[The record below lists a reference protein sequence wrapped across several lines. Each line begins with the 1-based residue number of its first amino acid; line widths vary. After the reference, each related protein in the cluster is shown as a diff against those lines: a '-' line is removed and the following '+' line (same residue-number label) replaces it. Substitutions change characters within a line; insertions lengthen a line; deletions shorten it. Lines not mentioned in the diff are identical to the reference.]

1 MNCTKAIIPVAGY
14 GTRRLPVA
22 KAIEKCMLPLLN
34 RPIIDYVVQ
43 DCVRAGITDI
53 YFVVSEGAQ
62 LKRFYERD
70 LSLEEYLKQTGKE
83 ALVDQIMP
91 PENVRFH
98 YVHQN
103 TDVDPRYGT
112 TVPVWLAAHEAVAPD
127 IDEHI
132 LVVMGDQCI
141 YRADG
146 GSEVA
151 DLIEQVEQ
159 AGTDCGMVA
168 VEVPRELVSNYGIV
182 EQDAQGNFVKI
193 WERPSIEEA
202 PSNLNN
208 ASMYLF
214 DKEMF
219 ARIEEYMQRPAA
231 SGEYEI
237 VDPINSYVADGH
249 TFYVAKAR
257 GKYLDCGTVEGWVQ
271 ANNWL
276 LERRYLK

>member
-43 DCVRAGITDI
+43 DCIKAGVTDI

-62 LKRFYERD
+62 LKKYYERD
-70 LSLEEYLKQTGKE
+70 LRLEEYLKTKGKDNM
-83 ALVDQIMP
+83 LDSIMP
-91 PENVRFH
+91 PEEVRFH

-103 TDVDPRYGT
+103 TEVDTRYGT
-112 TVPVWLAAHEAVAPD
+112 TVPVWLAAHEAIEPGV
-127 IDEHI
+127 DEHI
-132 LVVMGDQCI
+132 LVIMGDQCL
-141 YRADG
+141 YRTDD

-151 DLIEQVEQ
+151 DLIAQVATSDAE
-159 AGTDCGMVA
+159 CGMVT
-168 VEVPRELVSNYGIV
+168 VPVPPDQVSSYGIV
-182 EQDAQGNFVKI
+182 EQDSAGNFVKI
-193 WERPSIEEA
+193 WERPAVSEA

-214 DKEMF
+214 STDMF
-219 ARIEEYMQRPAA
+219 ARIEGHMQHPAR

-237 VDPINSYVADGH
+237 VDPINSYVADGNKML
-249 TFYVAKAR
+249 VVESR
-257 GKYLDCGTVEGWVQ
+257 GKYLDCGTVEGWVH
-271 ANNWL
+271 ANSWL
-276 LERRYLK
+276 LEQSNN

>member
-43 DCVRAGITDI
+43 DCIKAGITDI

-62 LKRFYERD
+62 LKKYYECDVR
-70 LSLEEYLKQTGKE
+70 LEEYLKNKGKDNML
-83 ALVDQIMP
+83 ASIMP
-91 PENVRFH
+91 PEQVGFH

-103 TDVDPRYGT
+103 TEVDPRYGT
-112 TVPVWLAAHEAVAPD
+112 TVPVWLAAHEAVTPGV
-127 IDEHI
+127 DEHI
-132 LVVMGDQCI
+132 LVIMGDQCL
-141 YRADG
+141 YRTDG

-151 DLIEQVEQ
+151 DLITQVD
-159 AGTDCGMVA
+159 ASDANCGMVA
-168 VEVPRELVSNYGIV
+168 VEVPHEQVSNYGII
-182 EQDAQGNFVKI
+182 EQDGQGNFVKI
-193 WERPSIEEA
+193 WERPGLDEA

-214 DKEMF
+214 SSDMF
-219 ARIEEYMQRPAA
+219 ARIENHMQHAA
-231 SGEYEI
+231 SSGEYEI
-237 VDPINSYVADGH
+237 VDPINSYVADGN
-249 TFYVAKAR
+249 TLLVTKAV
-257 GKYLDCGTVEGWVQ
+257 GKYLDCGTVEGWVH

-276 LERRYLK
+276 LEQQ